1 MKKLQNAKTLIDI
14 SHKVGKKISYIQ
26 GGGGN
31 TSIKINKSLMA
42 IKASGTNLKDMG
54 INKGQTL
61 VDFKRINNF
70 LDGPEISEEDFSA
83 KINSISADKS
93 QRPSIETGFHSLL
106 GKFVIHTHSVYVNV
120 LLCSEEGKKI
130 INELFP
136 KSLWV
141 DYFSPGKNLTLAVKD
156 ELKKSKKNKNKE
168 NIVFLQ
174 NHGLIVSS
182 ETGLR
187 SLEIHEQVNKKVRD
201 HLKLKDFKVKSSVE
215 ISAQEVL
222 FPDQIVYL
230 DEETKTFST
239 AAKETLSAY
248 SYIKQEIKSL
258 NLSPNYLAI
267 KDVLKIKN
275 MESEKYRKSLVN

>member
-106 GKFVIHTHSVYVNV
+106 GKFVIH
-120 LLCSEEGKKI
+120 
-130 INELFP
+130 
-136 KSLWV
+136 
-141 DYFSPGKNLTLAVKD
+141 
-156 ELKKSKKNKNKE
+156 
-168 NIVFLQ
+168 
-174 NHGLIVSS
+174 
-182 ETGLR
+182 
-187 SLEIHEQVNKKVRD
+187 
-201 HLKLKDFKVKSSVE
+201 
-215 ISAQEVL
+215 
-222 FPDQIVYL
+222 
-230 DEETKTFST
+230 
-239 AAKETLSAY
+239 
-248 SYIKQEIKSL
+248 
-258 NLSPNYLAI
+258 
-267 KDVLKIKN
+267 
-275 MESEKYRKSLVN
+275 